1 MSNPGSN
8 ESVLDWVREFCVRTV
23 TLELMLQGGAGFGKL
38 DYVDT
43 FGSGRL
49 FSYSM
54 NDM

>member
-1 MSNPGSN
+1 
-8 ESVLDWVREFCVRTV
+8 LRAV
-23 TLELMLQGGAGFGKL
+23 TLELMLQGGGGFGKL
-38 DYVDT
+38 DYMDT